1 MSSIATWS
9 ARRTSRPPRR
19 GRERGPR
26 SQRLLLPIITLGYL
40 IRSRRQRHYDK
51 DMTVVR
57 EKIRRVLE
65 AFGLT
70 AEEEIGW
77 RLVTVA
83 SDG

>member
-1 MSSIATWS
+1 M
-9 ARRTSRPPRR
+9 
-19 GRERGPR
+19 
-26 SQRLLLPIITLGYL
+26 